1 MAIIKPLFNGI
12 AGKSSFAGFFNA
24 QNKEK
29 R

>member
-1 MAIIKPLFNGI
+1 MASIKPLFSGV